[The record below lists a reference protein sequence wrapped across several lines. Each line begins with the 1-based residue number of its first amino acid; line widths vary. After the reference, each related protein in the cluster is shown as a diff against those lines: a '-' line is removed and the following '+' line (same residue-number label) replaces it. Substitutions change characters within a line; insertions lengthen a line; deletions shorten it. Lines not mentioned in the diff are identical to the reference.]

1 MTKKQFYL
9 FISIF
14 FIMSLVLGACQT
26 ASVPAEEPVV
36 EEVASLPTETPTAI
50 PTSTTL
56 PPPTKTPFPTPH
68 PSERC
73 KLPNTSSRTDVFLG
87 FPVSNNRMPSTGTVQ
102 GIVLFAEFPDVKTT
116 HTPEEVFAMISP
128 EAEEF

>member
-36 EEVASLPTETPTAI
+36 EHCIVVAGTAA
-50 PTSTTL
+50 
-56 PPPTKTPFPTPH
+56 
-68 PSERC
+68 
-73 KLPNTSSRTDVFLG
+73 D
-87 FPVSNNRMPSTGTVQ
+87 GTVALAAFVA
-102 GIVLFAEFPDVKTT
+102 GTVDTAVAVVDYILTIDY
-116 HTPEEVFAMISP
+116 
-128 EAEEF
+128 